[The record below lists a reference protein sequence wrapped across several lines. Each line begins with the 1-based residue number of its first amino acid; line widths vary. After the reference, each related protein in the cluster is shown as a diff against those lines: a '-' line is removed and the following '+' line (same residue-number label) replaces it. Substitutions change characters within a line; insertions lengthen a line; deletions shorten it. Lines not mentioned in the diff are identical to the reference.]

1 MVYIRSSK
9 NGSEEEGS
17 KFTAVA
23 PGLLWSTHAG
33 VDVLS
38 KALRKNVSGFL
49 VASPE
54 REHCSCSGLAASL
67 VTLRDIS
74 L

>member
-33 VDVLS
+33 VDVLLE
-38 KALRKNVSGFL
+38 ALRKNVSGLL
-49 VASPE
+49 VAPE
-54 REHCSCSGLAASL
+54 KEHCSCSGLAASL